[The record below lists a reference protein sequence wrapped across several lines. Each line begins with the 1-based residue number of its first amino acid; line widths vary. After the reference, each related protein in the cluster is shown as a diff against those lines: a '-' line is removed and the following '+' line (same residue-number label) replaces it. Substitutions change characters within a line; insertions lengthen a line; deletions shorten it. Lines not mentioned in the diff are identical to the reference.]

1 MGCYL
6 TTVRFVLATWQPF
19 SIREAELSPCP
30 KRENRV
36 TLLS

>member
-1 MGCYL
+1 MVCYL

-19 SIREAELSPCP
+19 FIREAELAPCP
-30 KRENRV
+30 KREKRV